1 MIKKISNFIKNLIK
15 IDLEKLYYK
24 RYHFTVHL
32 KNKEE
37 IELVTENIT
46 LNSFD
51 EVLNEM
57 NKKEFVKIDEAF
69 IPINEINRIEF
80 NKAEVFEWYD
90 AGGITNL
97 PPITTTIERL
107 EENNKKYEK
116 YI

>member
-1 MIKKISNFIKNLIK
+1 MIKKISNLIKNIIK
-15 IDLEKLYYK
+15 INLKKLYYK

-37 IELVTENIT
+37 VKAVIEKIT

-51 EVLNEM
+51 EVLNEI
-57 NKKEFVKIDEAF
+57 NKKGFVEIDETF
-69 IPINEINRIEF
+69 IPIKEINKIEL
-80 NKAEVFEWYD
+80 NKIEVFEWYD
-90 AGGITNL
+90 AGGLTNL
-97 PPITTTIERL
+97 PPITTTVEQL